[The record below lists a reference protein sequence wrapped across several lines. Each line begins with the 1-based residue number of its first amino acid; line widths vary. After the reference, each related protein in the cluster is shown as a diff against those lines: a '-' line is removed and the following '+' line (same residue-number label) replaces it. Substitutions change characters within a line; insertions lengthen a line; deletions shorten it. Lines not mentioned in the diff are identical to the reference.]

1 MNAKTTDP
9 RNQQT
14 GTPGNNTPACC
25 APTGNQPCCEP
36 SQTNDCCTP
45 GNEVACCEPPNQQQ
59 TARCC

>member
-14 GTPGNNTPACC
+14 APGNNTPACC

-36 SQTNDCCTP
+36 SQSADCCTP
-45 GNEVACCEPPNQQQ
+45 GNQVACCEPSNQQQ
-59 TARCC
+59 TTRCC